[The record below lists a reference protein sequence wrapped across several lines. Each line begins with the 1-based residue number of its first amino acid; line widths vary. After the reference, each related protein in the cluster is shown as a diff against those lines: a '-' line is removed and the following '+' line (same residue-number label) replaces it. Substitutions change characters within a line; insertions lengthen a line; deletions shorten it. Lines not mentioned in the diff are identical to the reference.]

1 MNSSDA
7 AGPRCAFSKEGAL
20 DGVLQKERCS
30 RQAENGRQ
38 QAEGAMC
45 AEAGSMRA
53 TVHSG
58 TTETRNVGGAGS
70 WQEMNLETGVGSSRG
85 KAGACSEARLTGF
98 LLAAVEEGG
107 SKESR
112 MLWDF
117 GLSHCM
123 EPGKTGALICITQ
136 IPLQGQTPGRAG
148 Q

>member
-1 MNSSDA
+1 MGSI
-7 AGPRCAFSKEGAL
+7 RRR
-20 DGVLQKERCS
+20 GV

-85 KAGACSEARLTGF
+85 KAGACSEAGLTGF

-112 MLWDF
+112 MLWGF
-117 GLSHCM
+117 SLSHWV

-136 IPLQGQTPGRAG
+136 IPLQGQTPGWSG

>member
-1 MNSSDA
+1 MGSC
-7 AGPRCAFSKEGAL
+7 RRR
-20 DGVLQKERCS
+20 GVG
-30 RQAENGRQ
+30 QAENGRQ

-98 LLAAVEEGG
+98 LLPALAD
-107 SKESR
+107 
-112 MLWDF
+112 DF
-117 GLSHCM
+117 FIP
-123 EPGKTGALICITQ
+123 EPPGKPMSLGWQRLN
-136 IPLQGQTPGRAG
+136 IPII
-148 Q
+148 

>member
-1 MNSSDA
+1 MSLL
-7 AGPRCAFSKEGAL
+7 EGGGI
-20 DGVLQKERCS
+20 DETREERCS
-30 RQAENGRQ
+30 SGREMGGSKQ
-38 QAEGAMC
+38 RGAVC

-70 WQEMNLETGVGSSRG
+70 WQGDESGNRGVGSSRG

-107 SKESR
+107 SKESGCSGV
-112 MLWDF
+112 LAEPWVA
-117 GLSHCM
+117 
-123 EPGKTGALICITQ
+123 PGKTGALICITTN
-136 IPLQGQTPGRAG
+136 PLRGQTPGRAR

>member
-1 MNSSDA
+1 MYLL
-7 AGPRCAFSKEGAL
+7 EGGGTRWGL
-20 DGVLQKERCS
+20 
-30 RQAENGRQ
+30 
-38 QAEGAMC
+38 AEGEVFSSGREW
-45 AEAGSMRA
+45 EAASRGSHVCRGRKYESQ
-53 TVHSG
+53 VHSG

>member
-1 MNSSDA
+1 MGSCRRS
-7 AGPRCAFSKEGAL
+7 
-20 DGVLQKERCS
+20 GVH
-30 RQAENGRQ
+30 QAENGRQ
-38 QAEGAMC
+38 QAEGAVC

-85 KAGACSEARLTGF
+85 KAGACSEARLTEF

-112 MLWDF
+112 MLWGF
-117 GLSHCM
+117 GLS
-123 EPGKTGALICITQ
+123 PGLGLGR
-136 IPLQGQTPGRAG
+136 QGR
-148 Q
+148 